1 MRFQKNLATLRKI
14 QRKIEKSISASTTLV
29 DYIHLLFRAVRR
41 PQSNPYFRANPKLF
55 VFENGQ
61 FSGRFF
67 LS

>member
-1 MRFQKNLATLRKI
+1 MRFQKNLASLRKI
-14 QRKIEKSISASTTLV
+14 QREIEKSIGARTTLV
-29 DYIHLLFRAVRR
+29 DYIHLLFCAVGR
-41 PQSNPYFRANPKLF
+41 PQNNPYFRANPKLF